1 MSVSDCSPPPA
12 REMRD
17 PGTQAPPPGPFQ
29 WNTFL
34 NTPPDEA
41 RFKTASFVVLPVPFD
56 GTTSYKSGARHGPSA
71 IIAASS
77 HLEDYDVELN
87 IDISEAGIHT
97 APELVPDLS
106 SPEAVVRQVER
117 LVDWVATSDKTPAL
131 LGGDH
136 MVTIGAV
143 WAMLQ
148 QFPKISVLY
157 LDAHGDLR
165 DEYMGTR
172 WGHASTAR
180 RLVERCRVVPVG
192 VRSLCQEEQSF
203 IAQNELPVHY
213 WPPSVPFDQ
222 YVRSV
227 INALAQDVYV
237 SVDLDVLDPSI
248 MSAVG
253 APEPGGM
260 QWEHVTGLL
269 RRVGE
274 QRRIVAFDLVE
285 LSPNEGPEACAYT
298 AAKLAYKLMGYASSS
313 SQSQPRAKIS
323 GGPQ

>member
-1 MSVSDCSPPPA
+1 
-12 REMRD
+12 MRD
-17 PGTQAPPPGPFQ
+17 SGDPGDPRDPRNRVTTPLPAGPFQ

-41 RFKTASFVVLPVPFD
+41 CFETASFVVLPVPFD
-56 GTTSYKSGARHGPSA
+56 GTTTYKSGARHGPSA
-71 IIAASS
+71 IIVASS
-77 HLEDYDVELN
+77 HLEDYDVELQT
-87 IDISEAGIHT
+87 DISEAGIHT

-106 SPEAVVRQVER
+106 SPQALVRQVER
-117 LVDWVATSDKTPAL
+117 LVDWVVTSDKTPAL

-136 MVTIGAV
+136 AVTVGAV
-143 WAMLQ
+143 WAILRQM
-148 QFPKISVLY
+148 PEVSVLY

-203 IAQNELPVHY
+203 IAQNELPVHL
-213 WPPSVPFDQ
+213 WPPNVPFEE
-222 YVRSV
+222 YVGSV
-227 INALAQDVYV
+227 IDDLGPDVYV

-253 APEPGGM
+253 SPEPGGM
-260 QWEHVTGLL
+260 LWEHVTGLL
-269 RRVGE
+269 RKVGQ
-274 QRRIVAFDLVE
+274 QRRIVAFDIVE
-285 LSPNEGPEACAYT
+285 LSPNEGPEACVYA
-298 AAKLAYKLMGYASSS
+298 AAKLAYKLMGYAGSSS
-313 SQSQPRAKIS
+313 RS
-323 GGPQ
+323 

>member
-1 MSVSDCSPPPA
+1 MGD
-12 REMRD
+12 RGNR
-17 PGTQAPPPGPFQ
+17 PPPGGPFN

-41 RFKTASFVVLPVPFD
+41 GFETAKFVVLPVPFD
-56 GTTSYKSGARHGPSA
+56 GTASYRSGARHGPSA

-77 HLEDYDVELN
+77 HLEDYDVELDR
-87 IDISEAGIHT
+87 DISEAGIHT
-97 APELVPDLS
+97 APEMVPDLS
-106 SPEAVVRQVER
+106 SPEALVRQVEC
-117 LVDWVATSDKTPAL
+117 LVDWVAASDKTPVL

-136 MVTIGAV
+136 TVTIGAV
-143 WAMLQ
+143 WALLRRL
-148 QFPKISVLY
+148 PHLSVLY

-180 RLVERCRVVPVG
+180 RLAERCRVVPVG
-192 VRSLCQEEQSF
+192 VRSLCLEEQRF
-203 IAQNELPVHY
+203 IAKADLPVHY

-222 YVRSV
+222 YVGSV
-227 INALAQDVYV
+227 INALDQDVYV

-253 APEPGGM
+253 TPEPGGM

-269 RRVGE
+269 RKVGQ
-274 QRRIVAFDLVE
+274 QRRVVAFDIVE
-285 LSPNEGPEACAYT
+285 LSPGEGPEACAYT
-298 AAKLAYKLMGYASSS
+298 AAKLTYKLMGYASSFGRPS
-313 SQSQPRAKIS
+313 PVLR
-323 GGPQ
+323 